1 MRRLGMSACN
11 RERQRHNIRSHAMS
25 FKRIAIPLMGLLSG
39 LWRRNPR
46 WRKRPGHLGVGL
58 GVVWLSV
65 RSAGA
70 VILWSDP
77 SSLLIFDNGA
87 GRDILEGAVKRDDS
101 SNDTLYFKFHID
113 PQSDSTTEEYFAAFE
128 LYEGETE
135 RLGIGNALKAWAYSA
150 FFAPA
155 RPADPGPA
163 PDYLDLHSSVLDQ
176 SASGTASSYEF
187 PRRGIE
193 RTIVFKVQ
201 YVPGGDDLV
210 TVWLNPDLSPG
221 ASEVYQAESLTTRFS
236 ANATFD
242 ELRLRHDGGGPGW
255 IFSGLAIGTSF
266 ADFVDT
272 SSAKPANPAGDNQFS
287 AQRLNFQSWQRETG
301 MPRSAIRALAQTRDG
316 YLWLGAEDGLAR
328 FDGARFVNFD
338 LST

>member
-1 MRRLGMSACN
+1 
-11 RERQRHNIRSHAMS
+11 MS
-25 FKRIAIPLMGLLSG
+25 FKRIAIPLLGLLSG
-39 LWRRNPR
+39 LRRRNPR
-46 WRKRPGHLGVGL
+46 WRKGPSNLGVGL
-58 GVVWLSV
+58 GVVWLYV
-65 RSAGA
+65 HSAGA

-77 SSLLIFDNGA
+77 SSLLIFDNGV

-101 SNDTLYFKFHID
+101 SNDTLYFQFHID

-150 FFAPA
+150 FFEQAKQPEA
-155 RPADPGPA
+155 GPA

-176 SASGTASSYEF
+176 SASGTTSSYEF

-221 ASEVYQAESLTTRFS
+221 ANEVYQA
-236 ANATFD
+236 
-242 ELRLRHDGGGPGW
+242 
-255 IFSGLAIGTSF
+255 
-266 ADFVDT
+266 
-272 SSAKPANPAGDNQFS
+272 
-287 AQRLNFQSWQRETG
+287 
-301 MPRSAIRALAQTRDG
+301 
-316 YLWLGAEDGLAR
+316 
-328 FDGARFVNFD
+328 
-338 LST
+338 

>member
-77 SSLLIFDNGA
+77 STMLIFDNGA

-101 SNDTLYFKFHID
+101 ANDTLYFKFHVD
-113 PQSDSTTEEYFAAFE
+113 PQSDSTTEEYFAALE
-128 LYEGETE
+128 LYEAGTE

-150 FFAPA
+150 FFDQNKP
-155 RPADPGPA
+155 PESGPS
-163 PDYLDLHSSVLDQ
+163 PDYVDLRSSALDQ
-176 SASGTASSYEF
+176 SAA
-187 PRRGIE
+187 
-193 RTIVFKVQ
+193 
-201 YVPGGDDLV
+201 
-210 TVWLNPDLSPG
+210 
-221 ASEVYQAESLTTRFS
+221 
-236 ANATFD
+236 
-242 ELRLRHDGGGPGW
+242 
-255 IFSGLAIGTSF
+255 GTSP
-266 ADFVDT
+266 
-272 SSAKPANPAGDNQFS
+272 S
-287 AQRLNFQSWQRETG
+287 
-301 MPRSAIRALAQTRDG
+301 
-316 YLWLGAEDGLAR
+316 Y
-328 FDGARFVNFD
+328 
-338 LST
+338 